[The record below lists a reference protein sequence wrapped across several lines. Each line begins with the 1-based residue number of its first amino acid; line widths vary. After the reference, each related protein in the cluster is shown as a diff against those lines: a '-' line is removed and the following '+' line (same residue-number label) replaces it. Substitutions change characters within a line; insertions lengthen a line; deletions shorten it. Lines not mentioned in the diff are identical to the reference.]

1 LPALGPVKPPAAP
14 RRPCPPPG
22 VIRQVSEGPRLR
34 VSPELADPLGAVKL
48 RETEDVMGYQAD
60 LGADK
65 DGEPTRSP

>member
-1 LPALGPVKPPAAP
+1 
-14 RRPCPPPG
+14 
-22 VIRQVSEGPRLR
+22 